1 MNMGLIKMLLFMFI
15 LGIVVYNLLINR
27 KFIDRNCHF
36 IIKLLIDFIVVVFIV
51 VVFIYY
57 GFFVPDEYDPD
68 PF

>member
-36 IIKLLIDFIVVVFIV
+36 IIKLLIDFIVVVFI
-51 VVFIYY
+51 YY